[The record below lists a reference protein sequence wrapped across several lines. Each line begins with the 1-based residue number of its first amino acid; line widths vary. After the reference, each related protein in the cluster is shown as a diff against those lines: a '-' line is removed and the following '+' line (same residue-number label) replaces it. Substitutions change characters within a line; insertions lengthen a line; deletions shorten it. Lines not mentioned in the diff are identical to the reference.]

1 MSHHHPTLQRLQLE
15 ELDRFLGSAVLNVGI
30 APRAGDGGASASAS
44 APGDATPQPPRAIGN
59 SSAMPEAAATA
70 AAPATASPPTA
81 EPTPA
86 AAAAAATATAAQAP
100 APALYSSLKHEQHQK
115 RRRDRKAMLAG
126 NGDHGVAGTT
136 AVAGAEAE
144 VGWAEA
150 AAGNAADAGRSRLE
164 AVDKRFYGEVGNED
178 DESPVKP
185 IHERNRH
192 AGDGSTL
199 EASGGSS
206 GESGRGRGRR
216 SGQGRGRGG
225 GGRGPRPGR
234 GGQAL
239 AQSRS
244 PSRVRRQGTARLSHS
259 ERVAAEAQQLRELLG
274 EGSGRGAETA
284 AVPGPGESATVGPGA
299 SGGGAHDMYAL
310 ASSVAQSV
318 DPAGRGAT
326 AGSARAAKGRAATT
340 STSLL
345 PSTSDGA
352 SEPAS
357 ASAKLTR
364 SMADAAASLP
374 PEQLKKLQLGKAL
387 NRREGL
393 ERLATM
399 MDKRHANHTQRAW
412 KEWRAHMERSRLA
425 SMRKVEQWAR
435 NCIFR
440 WAANTDTAARR
451 RLLEAQHLQTR
462 ALVAK
467 RVEERHRAAASLQ
480 RVARGMAGRR
490 WYSENAARKRAA
502 MMLQCAVRNYH
513 GRKVSPF
520 HRAMRVAIS
529 KTLVHHLN
537 TLHTSSCAMDVHPRS
552 SPGGVWPTLSGSPL
566 PSACRRSCDT
576 GSHGER

>member
-1 MSHHHPTLQRLQLE
+1 
-15 ELDRFLGSAVLNVGI
+15 
-30 APRAGDGGASASAS
+30 
-44 APGDATPQPPRAIGN
+44 
-59 SSAMPEAAATA
+59 MPEAAA
-70 AAPATASPPTA
+70 AAPATASPPPA
-81 EPTPA
+81 EPTPVA
-86 AAAAAATATAAQAP
+86 PAP

-115 RRRDRKAMLAG
+115 RRRDRQAM
-126 NGDHGVAGTT
+126 VAGKGSGAAGTP
-136 AVAGAEAE
+136 AVAGADAG

-150 AAGNAADAGRSRLE
+150 ATGNAADAGRARLE
-164 AVDKRFYGEVGNED
+164 AVDRRFYGEVGNED
-178 DESPVKP
+178 NESSVKP

-199 EASGGSS
+199 EASGGSLGVS
-206 GESGRGRGRR
+206 VSGRGRGRR
-216 SGQGRGRGG
+216 NGQGRGRGG

-244 PSRVRRQGTARLSHS
+244 PSRVRRQSTARLSHS
-259 ERVAAEAQQLRELLG
+259 EQVAAEAQQLRQLLG
-274 EGSGRGAETA
+274 EGRGSGAETS
-284 AVPGPGESATVGPGA
+284 AVPGPGADGERATTGAGA

-318 DPAGRGAT
+318 GPAGRGA
-326 AGSARAAKGRAATT
+326 RASRGHAATST
-340 STSLL
+340 STSTSASTSASSLL
-345 PSTSDGA
+345 PSTPSHA
-352 SEPAS
+352 SGPTS

-399 MDKRHANHTQRAW
+399 MDKRHTNHTQRAW
-412 KEWRAHMERSRLA
+412 DEWRAHMERSRLA

-451 RLLEAQHLQTR
+451 RLLEAQRIQTR
-462 ALVAK
+462 AIVAR
-467 RVEERHRAAASLQ
+467 RVEERQRAAARLQ

-490 WYSENAARKRAA
+490 WYGENKARKRAA

-513 GRKVSPF
+513 GRKVRSLRAAQCGSRSAQRNTHASPDHTF
-520 HRAMRVAIS
+520 TRRAPRIYISGARPAALGLRRARRRRDSRASNLAIPVRMAKSDDDGTDRANEGTFVRVHI
-529 KTLVHHLN
+529 
-537 TLHTSSCAMDVHPRS
+537 
-552 SPGGVWPTLSGSPL
+552 
-566 PSACRRSCDT
+566 CD
-576 GSHGER
+576 